1 MYMSY
6 PIQKAGSASDII
18 SKNQIQTQYANILSQ
33 QLAVESGIQAKV
45 TYVSGGAGASSTLIS
60 ASKGNTIFTIA
71 ELRSVVNNI
80 ISNTATTEAQ
90 AAALA
95 GAASRKLGIIIAAVT
110 PPVVIIDDY
119 SPVINLILEENTLNT
134 GTTSATLSV
143 TNTVPITFET
153 KVGKLSGYFPG
164 SILSYLSIPFNTIA
178 SGSFS
183 VSYWFNPFDGGY
195 YDPWSLS
202 FLGTSGND
210 WGLQTDINPTA
221 APSTQSYNI
230 RMSGITT
237 PTFTFTPAYGGWNYI
252 TVTISNTSPYQF
264 KAYLNGVLQ
273 GGTATGSGPFNTT
286 YGQYLFIGR
295 EGGNTRTYKGNIRRF
310 MVHNFVL
317 SQAQITSLY
326 STQA

>member
-1 MYMSY
+1 MSY

-33 QLAVESGIQAKV
+33 QLAVEAGIQGKV
-45 TYVSGGAGASSTLIS
+45 TYVSGGAGASSTLFA
-60 ASKGNTIFTIA
+60 ASQGNTIFTIA

-80 ISNTATTEAQ
+80 VSNTATTEAQ

-95 GAASRKLGIIIAAVT
+95 SAANRKLGIIIATVIQ
-110 PPVVIIDDY
+110 PVVIIDDY
-119 SPVINLILEENTLNT
+119 SPVIKLLLETNTLNT
-134 GTTSATLSV
+134 GSTSATLSV
-143 TNTVPITFET
+143 TNTVPITFGT
-153 KVGKLSGYFPG
+153 YAGKLSGSFPG
-164 SILSYLSIPFNTIA
+164 SILSYLSIPFSTIS

-202 FLGTSGND
+202 FLGTGGND
-210 WGLQTDINPTA
+210 WGIQTDLNPA
-221 APSTQSYNI
+221 GTQSYNVRI
-230 RMSGITT
+230 SGLTT
-237 PTFTFTPAYGGWNYI
+237 PTFTFTPSFGGWNYI

-273 GGTATGSGPFNTT
+273 GGTATGSGAFNTT

-295 EGGNTRTYKGNIRRF
+295 EGGNTRTYKGYIRKF
-310 MVHNFVL
+310 MVHDFVL
-317 SQAQITSLY
+317 SQDQISSLY
-326 STQA
+326 AQA

>member
-1 MYMSY
+1 MSY
-6 PIQKAGSASDII
+6 TIQKAGSASDVI

-33 QLAVESGIQAKV
+33 QLAVEAGIQAKV
-45 TYVSGGAGASSTLIS
+45 TYVSGGAGASSTLFA

-71 ELRSVVNNI
+71 ELQSVVNNI
-80 ISNTATTEAQ
+80 ISNTATNEAQ
-90 AAALA
+90 AIALA
-95 GAASRKLGIIIAAVT
+95 SAASRKLGIIIATVT

-134 GTTSATLSV
+134 GTTSASLIV

-153 KVGKLSGYFPG
+153 KLGKLSGYFPG
-164 SILSYLSIPFNTIA
+164 SILSYLSIPFSTIA

-183 VSYWFNPFDGGY
+183 VSYWFNPFDAGY

-202 FLGTSGND
+202 FLGTGGND
-210 WGLQTDINPTA
+210 WGIQSDINNPNG
-221 APSTQSYNI
+221 TQAYNI
-230 RMSGITT
+230 RMSNSITG
-237 PTFTFTPAYGGWNYI
+237 PGFNFTPSFNSWKYI
-252 TVTISNTSPYQF
+252 TLTINNSNYQCTSYLDGVLKNTVTG
-264 KAYLNGVLQ
+264 NGV
-273 GGTATGSGPFNTT
+273 FNTT

-295 EGGNTRTYKGNIRRF
+295 EGGNSRTYKGNIRRF

-317 SQAQITSLY
+317 SQEQITSLY

>member
-1 MYMSY
+1 MSY

-33 QLAVESGIQAKV
+33 QLAVEAGIQGKV

-95 GAASRKLGIIIAAVT
+95 SAANRKLGITAAAVT

-164 SILSYLSIPFNTIA
+164 SILSYLSIPFDTIA

-210 WGLQTDINPTA
+210 WGIQTDINPA
-221 APSTQSYNI
+221 GTQSYNI
-230 RMSGITT
+230 RMS
-237 PTFTFTPAYGGWNYI
+237 
-252 TVTISNTSPYQF
+252 
-264 KAYLNGVLQ
+264 VLQ
-273 GGTATGSGPFNTT
+273 LQLLLSLQHMVAGTILQLQSVTLHHINLKHILMEYYKVGRQLEVDHLTQLMANI
-286 YGQYLFIGR
+286 YLLVGR
-295 EGGNTRTYKGNIRRF
+295 VVILEHIKVI
-310 MVHNFVL
+310 
-317 SQAQITSLY
+317 
-326 STQA
+326 

>member
-1 MYMSY
+1 MSY
-6 PIQKAGSASDII
+6 PIQKAGSASDVI

-33 QLAVESGIQAKV
+33 QLAVEAGIQGKV
-45 TYVSGGAGASSTLIS
+45 TYVSGGAGASSTLFA
-60 ASKGNTIFTIA
+60 ASQGNTIFTIA
-71 ELRSVVNNI
+71 ELRTVVANI

-95 GAASRKLGIIIAAVT
+95 SAANRKLGIIVIPAV
-110 PPVVIIDDY
+110 IFIDEFN
-119 SPVINLILEENTLNT
+119 PVIKLLLETNTLNT
-134 GTTSATLSV
+134 GSTSATLSV
-143 TNTVPITFET
+143 TNTVPITFGT
-153 KVGKLSGYFPG
+153 YAGKLSGSFPG
-164 SILSYLSIPFNTIA
+164 SILSYLSIPFSTIA

-202 FLGTSGND
+202 LAGTSGND
-210 WGLQTDINPTA
+210 WGIQTDLNPA
-221 APSTQSYNI
+221 GTQSYNV
-230 RMSGITT
+230 RMSGLTT
-237 PTFTFTPAYGGWNYI
+237 PTFTFTPSFGGWNYI

-273 GGTATGSGPFNTT
+273 GGTATGTGPFNSA

-295 EGGNTRTYKGNIRRF
+295 EGGNTRTYKGYIRQF
-310 MVHNFVL
+310 MVHDFVL

-326 STQA
+326 TQA